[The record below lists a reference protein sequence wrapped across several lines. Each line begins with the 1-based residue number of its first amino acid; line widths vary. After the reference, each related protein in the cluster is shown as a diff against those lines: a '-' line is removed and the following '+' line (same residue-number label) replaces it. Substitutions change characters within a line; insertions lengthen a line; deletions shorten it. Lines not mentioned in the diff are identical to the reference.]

1 MAANVSDLG
10 HRGRLTVGHLGVGSK
25 FDDRRAHLQAA
36 VSLLGRPGVEVLA
49 SSSTYETQPVGEVL
63 AQAPSYV
70 NACLRVRSSLGA
82 QALVNACKAV
92 EREVQA
98 RRGGC
103 PSAPRAIDIDL
114 LLLVELTH
122 TSTRLPLPHPD
133 VLTRRYVLI
142 PLLELDPDLAL
153 PDGTRIA
160 NAERA
165 QITGQLVT
173 RASPPLST
181 PDPVSQSS

>member
-1 MAANVSDLG
+1 MRAMAANVSDLG
-10 HRGRLTVGHLGVGSK
+10 HRGPPTVGYLGVGSNV
-25 FDDRRAHLQAA
+25 DDRRAHFQAA
-36 VSLLGRPGVEVLA
+36 VSLLGRAGVEILA
-49 SSSTYETQPVGEVL
+49 SSSTYETQPVGEAL
-63 AQAPSYV
+63 DQAPDFV

-82 QALVNACKAV
+82 QALVNACKAI

-103 PSAPRAIDIDL
+103 PSAARTIDIDL
-114 LLLVELTH
+114 LLLGDLTH

-160 NAERA
+160 DAERA

-173 RASPPLST
+173 RAGPPLST
-181 PDPVSQSS
+181 S